1 MSFGGFSGKT
11 NIFFD
16 LDHTLWDF
24 ETNSAKAF
32 EQVIAESNFPFT
44 SEQFLNYYID
54 INAVYWDKYSLNQ
67 VTKEELRVGRIRD
80 TFEALDYES
89 SVEGILKLGDEY
101 IRTLPNF
108 NHLFDGAVELLDYL
122 QQKYRLH
129 IITNGFSEV
138 QQKKL
143 SNSGIEDYFIT
154 VTNSELAGVNKP
166 DPQIFHFAMNQAKA
180 KVDEAVMVGD
190 NLLADIKG
198 ALGVGMDAIYY
209 NQFDKEVSPEIIQVN
224 ELIKIK
230 DLL

>member
-1 MSFGGFSGKT
+1 MSFNGFSGKT
-11 NIFFD
+11 NVFFD

-32 EQVIAESNFPFT
+32 EQVIAESDFPFS
-44 SEQFLNYYID
+44 SEHFLNYYVD
-54 INAVYWDKYSLNQ
+54 INAAYWEKYSLNQ
-67 VTKEELRVGRIRD
+67 VSRAELRVGRIRD
-80 TFEALDYES
+80 TFTALDYHS
-89 SVEGILKLGDEY
+89 NVEEILKLGDDY
-101 IRTLPNF
+101 IQALPNY

-122 QQKYRLH
+122 QEKYRLH
-129 IITNGFSEV
+129 IITNGFNEV

-143 SNSGIEDYFIT
+143 ANAGIEDYFIT

-166 DPQIFHFAMNQAKA
+166 DPKIFHYAMSIAKA
-180 KVDEAVMVGD
+180 DVKEAVMVGD